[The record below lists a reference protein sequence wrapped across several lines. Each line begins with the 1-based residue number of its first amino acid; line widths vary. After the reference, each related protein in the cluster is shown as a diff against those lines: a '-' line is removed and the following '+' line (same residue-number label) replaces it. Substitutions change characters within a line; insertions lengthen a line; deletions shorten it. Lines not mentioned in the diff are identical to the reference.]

1 MVAMKNKLLKV
12 QSMDKVEQAVAAL
25 QKFIIEG
32 GLKPGTE
39 MPSENEMANQIGVS
53 KFSLREALRVVQSQG
68 LVEISQGRRTKV
80 ADVSMKP
87 AAGIMN
93 LIMRRSQHLLL
104 ELTEARQSL
113 EGNIV
118 RFATLR
124 ATDEHIKAMEQ
135 AIEDLETHR
144 DDIEFCVNKDIEFHD
159 ILVQST
165 NNRVFK
171 FMLDSLV
178 ELSRESRL
186 NTMRFSGIDKPIV
199 EHRAILEAIKA
210 REPEQAVKA
219 MYAHLQTAESNLK
232 ELKHEFNQ
240 VRS

>member
-12 QSMDKVEQAVAAL
+12 QSMDKVEQAVSAL

-39 MPSENEMANQIGVS
+39 LPSENEMANQIGVS

-68 LVEISQGRRTKV
+68 LVEISQGRLTKV

-210 REPEQAVKA
+210 GEPERAVKA
-219 MYAHLQTAESNLK
+219 MHVHLQTAESNLK
-232 ELKHEFNQ
+232 ELKRESNQ
-240 VRS
+240 VQL